1 MQHLFKTK
9 SLVGQRCGLETWGS
23 LLSGSSET
31 SRHPIS
37 SVGYPFLVPRDS
49 GKKLLILVTIFLLG
63 FLLAWRTMTK
73 VVILNSYHLSC
84 STTWSRLIQRSFLK
98 LTTSP
103 RCNLGQFHQPA
114 KCGLDQTLGKVK
126 EYIER
131 TSLCQTKNTPLFAK
145 VPRDVIL
152 RQ

>member
-131 TSLCQTKNTPLFAK
+131 TYLCQTKNTPPFCQGMLFYGSN
-145 VPRDVIL
+145 
-152 RQ
+152 